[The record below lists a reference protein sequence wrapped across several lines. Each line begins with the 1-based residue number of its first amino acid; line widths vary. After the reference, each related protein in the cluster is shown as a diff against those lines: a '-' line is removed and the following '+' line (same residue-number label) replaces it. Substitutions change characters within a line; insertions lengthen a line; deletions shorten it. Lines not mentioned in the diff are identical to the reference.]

1 MTSNDGVNSPGPVAY
16 SFQARAH
23 RAPSRNVPSA
33 LLISVSLT
41 VQPCGQ
47 NWPTVAGN
55 DRRATLRHKPS
66 KLTTI
71 HDTAAARGIGYC
83 GCG

>member
-1 MTSNDGVNSPGPVAY
+1 MKSNYGVNSPGPVAY

-47 NWPTVAGN
+47 NLPTVAGN
-55 DRRATLRHKPS
+55 DWRATLRHKSS
-66 KLTTI
+66 KLTAL
-71 HDTAAARGIGYC
+71 HDTTAARGIGYS
-83 GCG
+83 GGG